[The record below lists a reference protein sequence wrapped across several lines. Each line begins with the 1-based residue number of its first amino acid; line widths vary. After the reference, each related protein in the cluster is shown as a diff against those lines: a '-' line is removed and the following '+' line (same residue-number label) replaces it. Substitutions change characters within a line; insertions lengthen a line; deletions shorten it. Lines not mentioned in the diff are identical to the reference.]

1 MPKMKPLLTATNL
14 EKTHHQGEETLTIF
28 KNISLTLNAGEIV
41 ALVGPSGAGKSTLL
55 QMIGLLDKPT
65 AGQIAI
71 DGKIV
76 SVLDDAALTLLRRNT
91 IGFVYQFHFLQAEFS
106 AEENVMIPQLIAGV
120 DKAVAKQKAD
130 KLLDQMGLGHRLHH
144 RPARLSG
151 GEQQRVAIARAL
163 SVMPKLLLLDEPF
176 SNLDYSRKMELRERL
191 FNYAKEHE
199 LSVMISTH
207 EIQEILPWTD
217 QIIVLQEGRLI
228 QNDNA
233 EERVKLCE

>member
-1 MPKMKPLLTATNL
+1 MSGLLKANLLKAQGL

-106 AEENVMIPQLIAGV
+106 AEENVMIPLMIAGV
-120 DKAVAKQKAD
+120 DKSIAKQKAD

-163 SVMPKLLLLDEPF
+163 ANNPKILLADEPTG
-176 SNLDYSRKMELRERL
+176 NLDPKTSDDVFSLLMERVRKAGIGALIATHNMDLARKMDRILVMQGGGVRE
-191 FNYAKEHE
+191 
-199 LSVMISTH
+199 M
-207 EIQEILPWTD
+207 
-217 QIIVLQEGRLI
+217 
-228 QNDNA
+228 
-233 EERVKLCE
+233 

>member
-1 MPKMKPLLTATNL
+1 MKPLLTATNL
-14 EKTHHQGEETLTIF
+14 EKTHYQGEETLTIF

-163 SVMPKLLLLDEPF
+163 ANNPKILLADEPTG
-176 SNLDYSRKMELRERL
+176 NLDPKTSDDVFSLLMERVRKAGIGALIATHNMDLARKMDRILVMQGGELRE
-191 FNYAKEHE
+191 
-199 LSVMISTH
+199 I
-207 EIQEILPWTD
+207 
-217 QIIVLQEGRLI
+217 
-228 QNDNA
+228 
-233 EERVKLCE
+233 

>member
-1 MPKMKPLLTATNL
+1 MKPLLTATNL
-14 EKTHHQGEETLTIF
+14 EKTHHQGDETLTIF

-76 SVLDDAALTLLRRNT
+76 SALDDAALTLLRRNT

-106 AEENVMIPQLIAGV
+106 AEENVMIPLMIAGV
-120 DKAVAKQKAD
+120 DKSIAKQKAD
-130 KLLDQMGLGHRLHH
+130 KLLDQMGLGHRLNH

-163 SVMPKLLLLDEPF
+163 ANNPKILLADEPTG
-176 SNLDYSRKMELRERL
+176 NLDPKTSDDVFVMLMERVRKAGIGALIATHNMDLARKMDRILVMQDGEL
-191 FNYAKEHE
+191 KE
-199 LSVMISTH
+199 I
-207 EIQEILPWTD
+207 
-217 QIIVLQEGRLI
+217 
-228 QNDNA
+228 
-233 EERVKLCE
+233 

>member
-1 MPKMKPLLTATNL
+1 MKPLLTATNL
-14 EKTHHQGEETLTIF
+14 EKTHHQGDETLTIF
-28 KNISLTLNAGEIV
+28 KNISLTLNPGEIV

-76 SVLDDAALTLLRRNT
+76 SALDDAALTLLRRNT

-106 AEENVMIPQLIAGV
+106 AEENVMIPLMIAGV
-120 DKAVAKQKAD
+120 DKSIAKQKAD
-130 KLLDQMGLGHRLHH
+130 KLLDQMGLGHRLNH

-163 SVMPKLLLLDEPF
+163 ANNPKILLADEPTG
-176 SNLDYSRKMELRERL
+176 NLDPKTSDDVFVMLMERVRKAGIGALIATHNMDLARKMDRILVMQDGEL
-191 FNYAKEHE
+191 KE
-199 LSVMISTH
+199 I
-207 EIQEILPWTD
+207 
-217 QIIVLQEGRLI
+217 
-228 QNDNA
+228 
-233 EERVKLCE
+233 